1 MGISEK
7 QKELRNQLNAVAAQL
22 DGLAETVNSIVWELQ
37 LDFESAD
44 RKLRDSDVKRVNDTR
59 EAFVRGA
66 K

>member
-22 DGLAETVNSIVWELQ
+22 DGLAETVNSIVWQLQ
-37 LDFESAD
+37 LEFESAD
-44 RKLRDSDVKRVNDTR
+44 RKLRDADVKRVNDTR

>member
-37 LDFESAD
+37 LEFESAD
-44 RKLRDSDVKRVNDTR
+44 RKLRDADVKRVNDTR